1 MAGAASNRMIHAP
14 RMSVVVA
21 SHNAR
26 VSIREC
32 LSVLVGQRNH
42 DDVEILVVDNSHD
55 GSAEIVKDAFP
66 DVRVIRAPPSA
77 LIPELWGLG
86 MGKSRGSI
94 IAITT
99 AHFVPAPDWVGAM
112 LEAHAGAAAAV
123 GGAIESAEP
132 ASAVDWAVYFC
143 RYSQYMLPF
152 ERGPVR
158 EIAGDNASYK
168 RTHIERYRHVWRNG
182 FWELAI
188 HAELRKAGLQL
199 LLVPSVVVFHHRSFG
214 LRSFVTQR
222 FWHGMQFGRH
232 RAFRVR
238 RPQRALYI
246 ALSPAIPL
254 VFLVRIGRQVF
265 GKRRNRT
272 KFVVSLPALVLFL
285 LAWSCGELLGY
296 LRGPEA

>member
-55 GSAEIVKDAFP
+55 GSAE
-66 DVRVIRAPPSA
+66 
-77 LIPELWGLG
+77 
-86 MGKSRGSI
+86 
-94 IAITT
+94 T
-99 AHFVPAPDWVGAM
+99 
-112 LEAHAGAAAAV
+112 
-123 GGAIESAEP
+123 

-188 HAELRKAGLQL
+188 HAELRKAGLPL

-214 LRSFVTQR
+214 L
-222 FWHGMQFGRH
+222 
-232 RAFRVR
+232 
-238 RPQRALYI
+238 
-246 ALSPAIPL
+246 
-254 VFLVRIGRQVF
+254 
-265 GKRRNRT
+265 
-272 KFVVSLPALVLFL
+272 
-285 LAWSCGELLGY
+285 
-296 LRGPEA
+296 

>member
-1 MAGAASNRMIHAP
+1 MAGAASNRVTNTP

-26 VSIREC
+26 ASIGEC
-32 LSVLVGQRNH
+32 LSLLLGQSQR

-55 GSAEIVKDAFP
+55 GSAEIVKDDFP
-66 DVRVIRAPPSA
+66 DVRVMMAPPSA

-86 MGKSRGSI
+86 MGESRGSI

-99 AHFVPAPDWVGAM
+99 AHFVPAPDWVDAM
-112 LEAHAGAAAAV
+112 LEAHAGVAAAV
-123 GGAIESAEP
+123 GGAIESAQP
-132 ASAVDWAVYFC
+132 ASPVDWAVYFC

-152 ERGPVR
+152 ERGSVG

-168 RTHIERYRHVWRNG
+168 RGHIERYRHVWRKG
-182 FWELAI
+182 FWEPAI

-199 LLVPSVVVFHHRSFG
+199 LLVPSVVVFHHRSFR

-222 FWHGMQFGRH
+222 FWHGMKFGQQRVC
-232 RAFRVR
+232 RVR
-238 RPQRALYI
+238 WTQRALYI
-246 ALSPAIPL
+246 ALSPGIPL
-254 VFLVRIGRQVF
+254 VFLIRIARQVF

-272 KFVVSLPALVLFL
+272 KFVLSLPALVLFL

-296 LRGPEA
+296 VRGPEA

>member
-66 DVRVIRAPPSA
+66 DVRVIMAPPSA

-94 IAITT
+94 IAITP

-152 ERGPVR
+152 ERGYVR

-168 RTHIERYRHVWRNG
+168 REHIDRCQHAWRDG
-182 FWELAI
+182 FWELAV

-199 LLVPSVVVFHHRSFG
+199 LLTPAAVVSHKRSFG
-214 LRSFVTQR
+214 LWGFVSQR
-222 FWHGMQFGRH
+222 FWHGMQFGRE
-232 RAFRVR
+232 RASRL
-238 RPQRALYI
+238 PWPARALYI

-254 VFLVRIGRQVF
+254 IYIVRIARQVF
-265 GKRRNRT
+265 GK
-272 KFVVSLPALVLFL
+272 
-285 LAWSCGELLGY
+285 
-296 LRGPEA
+296 